1 MEIKTYIKNLKIK
14 MAVKRT
20 VEKVISEK
28 SISRKIIL
36 TGVVV
41 LTTTQ
46 LLTGCSGIFRLGKS
60 DQQNELMLGCQVKS
74 VTDNIGTYIDV
85 CDNSKSIFYN
95 DGQAI
100 YMIDKDFTNISEAKQ
115 IVSNV
120 GFDPKF
126 MCATDN
132 QLIYA
137 KSNYA
142 LYVVNLTDFSTK
154 EYFKEGKFDYG
165 FSRNNEAF
173 VKLYHTDDIYKIEVD
188 KEPELVS
195 IDVTEYG
202 FARNLNDGINFRIGD
217 MQFSTNGGWY
227 GINGELGTEWKEVL
241 KIRKPLAINKSTI
254 VADDEGAYLLYQ
266 YGEKYQAAAVNPRH
280 GYMGRTALFHFDKED
295 ETTELIYA
303 NKKGEQIGAYSVE
316 DKKVYVLRNDGIYA
330 IDFEGKQEKKVY
342 NIKVDTENWAEENN
356 FSNGTFKRGTEIVF
370 EGCAGKIFVYYE
382 EDHSPRLLTVLQ

>member
-14 MAVKRT
+14 PAVKRK

-202 FARNLNDGINFRIGD
+202 FARDLNDGINFRIGD

-266 YGEKYQAAAVNPRH
+266 YGEKYQAAAVNPRY

-356 FSNGTFKRGTEIVF
+356 FSNGTLKKGTEIIF

-382 EDHSPRLLTVLQ
+382 EDLSPRLLTVLQ

>member
-14 MAVKRT
+14 PAVKRK

-202 FARNLNDGINFRIGD
+202 FARDLNDGINFRIGD

-266 YGEKYQAAAVNPRH
+266 YGEKYQAAAVNPGY

-316 DKKVYVLRNDGIYA
+316 NKKVYVLRNDGIYA

>member
-1 MEIKTYIKNLKIK
+1 MGIQAYIKNLKIK

-20 VEKVISEK
+20 VEKVILEK
-28 SISRKIIL
+28 SISRKIVL
-36 TGVVV
+36 AGVVV
-41 LTTTQ
+41 LATTQ

-154 EYFKEGKFDYG
+154 EYFKEGNFDYG

-173 VKLYHTDDIYKIEVD
+173 VKLYHTDDIYKIEVG

-266 YGEKYQAAAVNPRH
+266 YGEKYQAAAVNPRY

>member
-14 MAVKRT
+14 MAVKRK
-20 VEKVISEK
+20 VEKVILEK
-28 SISRKIIL
+28 SISRKIVL
-36 TGVVV
+36 AGVVV

-202 FARNLNDGINFRIGD
+202 FARDLNDGINFRIGD

-266 YGEKYQAAAVNPRH
+266 YGEK
-280 GYMGRTALFHFDKED
+280 
-295 ETTELIYA
+295 
-303 NKKGEQIGAYSVE
+303 
-316 DKKVYVLRNDGIYA
+316 
-330 IDFEGKQEKKVY
+330 
-342 NIKVDTENWAEENN
+342 
-356 FSNGTFKRGTEIVF
+356 
-370 EGCAGKIFVYYE
+370 
-382 EDHSPRLLTVLQ
+382 

>member
-14 MAVKRT
+14 MAVKRK
-20 VEKVISEK
+20 VEKVILEK
-28 SISRKIIL
+28 SISRKIVL
-36 TGVVV
+36 AGVVV

-202 FARNLNDGINFRIGD
+202 FARDLNDGINFRIGD

-266 YGEKYQAAAVNPRH
+266 YGEKYQSAAVNP
-280 GYMGRTALFHFDKED
+280 GYGYRGRTALFHFDKED

>member
-14 MAVKRT
+14 MAVKRK
-20 VEKVISEK
+20 VEKVILEK

-60 DQQNELMLGCQVKS
+60 DQQNKLMLGCQVKS

-173 VKLYHTDDIYKIEVD
+173 VKLYHTDDIYKIEVG

-202 FARNLNDGINFRIGD
+202 FARDLNDGINFRIGD

-356 FSNGTFKRGTEIVF
+356 FSNGTLKKGTEIIF

>member
-14 MAVKRT
+14 MAVKRK
-20 VEKVISEK
+20 VEKVILEK

-60 DQQNELMLGCQVKS
+60 DQQNKLMLGCQVKS

-154 EYFKEGKFDYG
+154 EYFKEGNFDYG

-173 VKLYHTDDIYKIEVD
+173 VKLYHTDDIYKIEVG

-266 YGEKYQAAAVNPRH
+266 YGEKYQAAAVNPRY

-356 FSNGTFKRGTEIVF
+356 FSNGTLKKGTEIIF

>member
-14 MAVKRT
+14 PAVKRK

-202 FARNLNDGINFRIGD
+202 FARDLNDGINFRIGD

-266 YGEKYQAAAVNPRH
+266 YGEKYQAAAVNPRY

-356 FSNGTFKRGTEIVF
+356 FSNGTLKKGTEIIF

>member
-1 MEIKTYIKNLKIK
+1 MKMQLKFLKNKITKKT
-14 MAVKRT
+14 MFT
-20 VEKVISEK
+20 
-28 SISRKIIL
+28 KIIL

-41 LTTTQ
+41 LTATQ
-46 LLTGCSGIFRLGKS
+46 LLTGCSWISRLGQSK
-60 DQQNELMLGCQVKS
+60 QQNKLMLGCQVKS
-74 VTDNIGTYIDV
+74 ITDNIGTYTDV

-115 IVSNV
+115 VVSNV

-132 QLIYA
+132 ELIYA

-142 LYVVNLTDFSTK
+142 LYVVDLTDFSKK

-173 VKLYHTDDIYKIEVD
+173 VKLDETDDIYKIEVG

-202 FARNLNDGINFRIGD
+202 FARDLNDGINFRIGD
-217 MQFSTNGGWY
+217 MQFSTNGRSY
-227 GINGELGTEWKEVL
+227 GINGELGSEWKEVL
-241 KIRKPLAINKSTI
+241 KIRKSLAINKSTI

-266 YGEKYQAAAVNPRH
+266 YGEKYQAAAVNPGY
-280 GYMGRTALFHFDKED
+280 GYMGRTALFHFDKEE

-330 IDFEGKQEKKVY
+330 IDFDGKQEKKVY

-356 FSNGTFKRGTEIVF
+356 FSNGTLKRGTEIVF
-370 EGCAGKIFVYYE
+370 EGCAGRIFVYYE
-382 EDHSPRLLTVLQ
+382 EDYSPQLLTVLQ

>member
-14 MAVKRT
+14 MAVKRK
-20 VEKVISEK
+20 VEKVILEK

-60 DQQNELMLGCQVKS
+60 DQQNKLMLGCQVKS

-173 VKLYHTDDIYKIEVD
+173 VKLYHTDDIYKIEVG

-202 FARNLNDGINFRIGD
+202 FARDLNDGINFRIGD

-266 YGEKYQAAAVNPRH
+266 YGEKYQAAAVNPRY

-330 IDFEGKQEKKVY
+330 IDFEGKQKKKVY

-356 FSNGTFKRGTEIVF
+356 FSNGTLKKGTEIIF

>member
-14 MAVKRT
+14 MAVKRN
-20 VEKVISEK
+20 VEKVILEK
-28 SISRKIIL
+28 SISRKIVL
-36 TGVVV
+36 AGVVV

-202 FARNLNDGINFRIGD
+202 FARDLNDGINFRIGD

-266 YGEKYQAAAVNPRH
+266 YGEKYQSAAVNPGY

>member
-173 VKLYHTDDIYKIEVD
+173 VKLYETDDIYKIEVD

-266 YGEKYQAAAVNPRH
+266 YGEKYQAAAVNPRY

-316 DKKVYVLRNDGIYA
+316 NKKVYVLRNDGIYA

-356 FSNGTFKRGTEIVF
+356 FSNGTLKKGTEIIF

>member
-266 YGEKYQAAAVNPRH
+266 YGEKYQAAAVNPGY

-356 FSNGTFKRGTEIVF
+356 FSNGTLKKGTEIIF

>member
-14 MAVKRT
+14 PAVKRK

-266 YGEKYQAAAVNPRH
+266 YGEKYQAAAVNPRY

>member
-14 MAVKRT
+14 PAVKRK

-202 FARNLNDGINFRIGD
+202 FARDLNDGINFRIGD

-266 YGEKYQAAAVNPRH
+266 YGEKYQAAAVNPGY